1 MFWQKMVIFAE
12 NIKLL
17 EDMPTICEF
26 FGIKITMRFLDHN
39 PPHFHAT
46 YQKDKIMVE
55 IENGKIKGEMSERAV
70 RLILEWV
77 SMHREDL
84 KAAWEKASQGLE
96 PNQIEPLR

>member
-1 MFWQKMVIFAE
+1 
-12 NIKLL
+12 
-17 EDMPTICEF
+17 MPTICEF

-46 YQKDKIMVE
+46 YQKDRIL
-55 IENGKIKGEMSERAV
+55 V

-84 KAAWEKASQGLE
+84 KAAWERASQGLE
-96 PNQIEPLR
+96 PNQIEPLK